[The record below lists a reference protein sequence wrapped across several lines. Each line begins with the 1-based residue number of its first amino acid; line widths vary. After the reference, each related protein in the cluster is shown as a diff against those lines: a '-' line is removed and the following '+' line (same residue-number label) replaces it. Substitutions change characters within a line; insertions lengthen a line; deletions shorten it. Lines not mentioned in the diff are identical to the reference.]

1 MIPSQNNERGCA
13 MKIAKLWTTV
23 LAIPLLFGCDQHK
36 PAEPKQ
42 AAAGCW
48 RLYAANELSDDITVI
63 DEPSHKVVG
72 TVKVGKR
79 PRGMA
84 ISGNT
89 LYIALSG
96 WPIAGPATD
105 EDKLPAPD
113 KSADGIGVF
122 DTAQM
127 KIVKVLHG
135 VSNPEQLAIS
145 PDGSMVY
152 SPDED
157 AAVVHFIGTDGSD
170 HGAVKVA
177 PEPEGVAISPDGKQ
191 LYVTSEGGGTVTIID
206 TASQK
211 VVKSF
216 SAGDRP
222 RSVTFSPDGKR
233 AYVSS
238 ELGGQLIAIDTAT
251 QSMTAKT
258 PITGDAPK
266 PMGLAVATDG
276 KAVFVS
282 TGRGGTL
289 VRVNQDGS
297 QKAVAVGARP
307 WGIALSPDGKL
318 VYTANGQSNDL
329 TIVAGGD
336 MKEVGRIKSGGRPWG
351 VKVGPAPPG
360 TACKVTNH

>member
-1 MIPSQNNERGCA
+1 M
-13 MKIAKLWTTV
+13 
-23 LAIPLLFGCDQHK
+23 
-36 PAEPKQ
+36 
-42 AAAGCW
+42 
-48 RLYAANELSDDITVI
+48 
-63 DEPSHKVVG
+63 
-72 TVKVGKR
+72 
-79 PRGMA
+79 
-84 ISGNT
+84 
-89 LYIALSG
+89 
-96 WPIAGPATD
+96 
-105 EDKLPAPD
+105 
-113 KSADGIGVF
+113 
-122 DTAQM
+122 
-127 KIVKVLHG
+127 
-135 VSNPEQLAIS
+135 
-145 PDGSMVY
+145 
-152 SPDED
+152 
-157 AAVVHFIGTDGSD
+157 
-170 HGAVKVA
+170 
-177 PEPEGVAISPDGKQ
+177 
-191 LYVTSEGGGTVTIID
+191 TSEGGGTVTVID

-266 PMGLAVATDG
+266 PMGLAVAADG

-289 VRVNQDGS
+289 VRVGQDGS

-360 TACKVTNH
+360 ATCKVTNP